1 MNKLKRIGQA
11 ESDLSSTSYLEYI
24 QKFKELTTLP
34 NQFSQLDSGV
44 IIIELFLL
52 IKGFIVVAAYE

>member
-1 MNKLKRIGQA
+1 MHKLKRIGQA
-11 ESDLSSTSYLEYI
+11 ESDLSSPYIEYI

-34 NQFSQLDSGV
+34 TQCTQLDNGV

-52 IKGFIVVAAYE
+52 IKGFSLVAPYE